1 MNDLS
6 RYHRQMLLPGVAE
19 EGQQRLAASHAIIV
33 GVGALGSA
41 TAEFLARAGV
51 GTLTLIDRDVVE
63 PTNLQ
68 RQCLYAE
75 RDVGT
80 PKVEAAA
87 RRLAEINSAV
97 SVRPIAADFGA
108 SSAERMLGWPAKDPL
123 AHARGSLLIDGTDNF
138 DTRYLL
144 NDLAIK
150 HRVPYLYG
158 GVVATRGM
166 RFTVLPG
173 TGPCLRCVFP
183 DAPAPGT
190 QPTCDT
196 AGVLGPAV
204 AMVAAGQAS
213 DAMRVM
219 LGLDLASELKTFDLW
234 SGSNQSIA
242 ISRDPACACCAAGRF
257 DYLDARLGTRAVWL
271 CGQNSVQIFPDRS
284 KAIDDEDDAP
294 EVVDLAALA
303 ERLKAHA
310 GPQGVTHT
318 RFMTRATL
326 IAERAD
332 DGGPVHL
339 GVFPDG
345 RAVIRGVRNPE
356 RARALYDRYV
366 GG

>member
-6 RYHRQMLLPGVAE
+6 RYHRQMILPGIGE
-19 EGQQRLAASHAIIV
+19 SGQHRLAKAHAIIV

-75 RDVGT
+75 RDLGT

-87 RRLAEINSAV
+87 RRLTEINSAV
-97 SVRPIAADFGA
+97 SIRPIAADFGP
-108 SSAERMLGWPAKDPL
+108 SSAERMLGWPAKALL
-123 AHARGSLLIDGTDNF
+123 ADAQGSLLIDGTDNF

-173 TGPCLRCVFP
+173 TGPCLRCIFP

-204 AMVAAGQAS
+204 AMIAAGQAS
-213 DAMRVM
+213 DAIRLI
-219 LGLDLASELKTFDLW
+219 LGHPIPSTLTTFDLW
-234 SGSNQSIA
+234 SGLHQTIDIA
-242 ISRDPACACCAAGRF
+242 RDPACVCCARGRF

-284 KAIDDEDDAP
+284 KPLDDEDDTP

-326 IAERAD
+326 ITERAD

-339 GVFPDG
+339 GVFADG
-345 RAVIRGVRNPE
+345 RAVIRGVRSPE